1 MLDLALSTLTSPP
14 VLFFALGLFAA
25 LLRSDLALPEAVSKG
40 LSLYLVL
47 AIGFKGGVEMAA
59 GASWA
64 AAGVVLAGI
73 ALSAVLPLI
82 SFTALRATTRMGQV
96 DAAAVAAHYGSISI
110 VTFIAARDA
119 LSGLNVDASGHMVAV
134 AAAMEAPAILTGLI
148 LAGRVASQSALQP
161 AALSAATT
169 STPRSNRALAQ
180 ECLTNES
187 IMLLLGSFVIG
198 WVTGERG
205 MASVEPFVSDIFRG
219 LLCLFLLDMGLT
231 AGRGLIGS
239 WRQLRPSLLVHGL
252 MMPAVGASIALPIG
266 LGLGLSAGDL
276 ALLMTLCA
284 SASYIAVPAA
294 LRMALPQAQLT
305 IPLTLSLGVTFPFNL
320 LLGIP
325 IYIAIARAVT
335 G

>member
-1 MLDLALSTLTSPP
+1 MLDLALATLTSPP
-14 VLFFALGLFAA
+14 VLFFALGLTAA
-25 LLRSDLALPEAVSKG
+25 LVRSDLALPEAVSKG

-59 GASWA
+59 GASWGA
-64 AAGVVLAGI
+64 ASVVLAGI
-73 ALSAVLPLI
+73 VLSACLPLI
-82 SFTALRATTRMGQV
+82 SFTALRATTRLGQV

-119 LSGLNVDASGHMVAV
+119 LAGLGEAASGHMVAV

-148 LAGRVASQSALQP
+148 LAGRVASQTTLQP
-161 AALSAATT
+161 AALSAAP
-169 STPRSNRALAQ
+169 SAPSRPNGDLVR
-180 ECLTNES
+180 ECLTNGS

-198 WVTGERG
+198 WMTGERG
-205 MASVEPFVSDIFRG
+205 MSSVEPFVSDIFRG
-219 LLCLFLLDMGLT
+219 MLCLFLLDMGLT
-231 AGRGLIGS
+231 AGRGLVKS

-252 MMPAVGASIALPIG
+252 MMPAVGAGIALPVG

-305 IPLTLSLGVTFPFNL
+305 TPLTLSLGVTFPFNL
-320 LLGIP
+320 LVGIP
-325 IYIAIARAVT
+325 IYIAIAQAVT
-335 G
+335 